1 MAICG
6 GPAFPLPPP
15 PPPPPTV
22 HSGGRRAVDRGGRA
36 RMAARLVVCPG
47 RRAAL
52 SPRGPGPERVLESP
66 SRRARRR
73 ECDARRVVGAG
84 EAGRGGRGGEGER
97 RAARPAPPTAPP
109 DDLRA
114 SQRSRADRA
123 LIAGRAVHLWR

>member
-84 EAGRGGRGGEGER
+84 EAGGGRRGGGGER
-97 RAARPAPPTAPP
+97 RGAGPPPPPAAPAG
-109 DDLRA
+109 LRQP
-114 SQRSRADRA
+114 QRT
-123 LIAGRAVHLWR
+123 

>member
-36 RMAARLVVCPG
+36 RVAARLVVCPG
-47 RRAAL
+47 GRAAL

-73 ECDARRVVGAG
+73 ECDARPVVGAG
-84 EAGRGGRGGEGER
+84 EAGRGGRGGGGGRRGR
-97 RAARPAPPTAPP
+97 RAGPPPP
-109 DDLRA
+109 PPGG
-114 SQRSRADRA
+114 
-123 LIAGRAVHLWR
+123 IAATEAQE

>member
-73 ECDARRVVGAG
+73 ECDARPVVGAG
-84 EAGRGGRGGEGER
+84 EAGRGGGGGEWER
-97 RAARPAPPTAPP
+97 RGPRAARPAGGP
-109 DDLRA
+109 
-114 SQRSRADRA
+114 
-123 LIAGRAVHLWR
+123 AGAREIRGGQ